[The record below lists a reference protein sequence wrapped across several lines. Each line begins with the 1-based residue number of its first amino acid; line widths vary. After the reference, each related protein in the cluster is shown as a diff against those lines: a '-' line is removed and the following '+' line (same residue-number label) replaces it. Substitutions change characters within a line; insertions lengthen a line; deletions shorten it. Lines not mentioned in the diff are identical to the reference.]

1 MKLYAVD
8 MIRNCLLY
16 FLYVLTS
23 ISFAALLVSC
33 RRSNIVESVDKDE
46 LFSISYGNFEDQLN
60 MFDLT
65 DVGNIHTTMTMRD
78 GFFYIANGEAGKIME
93 LNSYGDL
100 LTLYYNEDSGSA
112 AFTKD
117 KTLRNKHMP
126 IAYPFKSPGAITV
139 DSRKY
144 MYVVSTM
151 PKERQEEDE
160 TGTLLYSQIVLRF
173 SSDGTS
179 SDYIGQQGVGGTP
192 FPFIRN
198 IYTTADDE
206 LVVVCTTMEGSMVYW
221 FSATGFLMYKIPIIT
236 RDVPKM
242 PGISAANAGIIA
254 AVQDV
259 IPDYVSRRLFV
270 KIDYYQPRVDKDSK
284 VESGIDF
291 VKTFLFSLSVESGK
305 YESPVTIPPYEETVT
320 EDYSKLVFKLPYD
333 FFGVSKSG
341 WLFFIISTTDGFNVE
356 MVQPFSQ
363 KIIRRHL
370 DINHK
375 DVLYYSMSLSDSG
388 IISALLVEQ
397 DKAKVVWWR
406 TDSLTA
412 AILKP

>member
-1 MKLYAVD
+1 MKLYAVS
-8 MIRNCLLY
+8 MIRKRLLH
-16 FLYVLTS
+16 FLC
-23 ISFAALLVSC
+23 AAAAVSAAAFLVSC
-33 RRSNIVESVDKDE
+33 KRSNVVESVDENE
-46 LFSISYGNFEDQLN
+46 LFSVSYGNFEDQLN

-65 DVGNIHTTMTMRD
+65 DVGSIHTTMTMRD

-100 LTLYYNEDSGSA
+100 LSLYYNEDSGSGTFA
-112 AFTKD
+112 ANTMLKC
-117 KTLRNKHMP
+117 KRIP
-126 IAYPFKSPGAITV
+126 IAYPFNSPGAITV
-139 DSRKY
+139 DSRKH

-179 SDYIGQQGVGGTP
+179 NDYIGQQGVGGTP

-198 IYTTADDE
+198 IYTTTDDE
-206 LVVVCTTMEGSMVYW
+206 LVVVCTTMEGAMVYW
-221 FSATGFLMYKIPIIT
+221 FSDSGFLMYKIPIIT
-236 RDVPKM
+236 KDAPKM
-242 PGISAANAGIIA
+242 PGAAPAAATIA

-259 IPDYVSRRLFV
+259 IPDYSSRRLFV
-270 KIDYYQPRVDKDSK
+270 KVDYYQPRLDKDSK

-291 VKTFLFSLSVESGK
+291 VRTFLFPLSVESGK
-305 YESPVTIPPYEETVT
+305 YESPVAIPPYEETVS

-333 FFGVSKSG
+333 FLGVSKSG

-370 DINHK
+370 DVNHK
-375 DVLYYSMSLSDSG
+375 KVLYYSMSLSDSG
-388 IISALLVEQ
+388 IISALLVNQ
-397 DKAKVVWWR
+397 DTAKVVWWR
-406 TDSLTA
+406 TDSLAA
-412 AILKP
+412 AILKS

>member
-1 MKLYAVD
+1 MSAVV
-8 MIRNCLLY
+8 IL
-16 FLYVLTS
+16 
-23 ISFAALLVSC
+23 ASC
-33 RRSNIVESVDKDE
+33 RRSNVVESVDENE
-46 LFSISYGNFEDQLN
+46 LFSIPYGNFEDQLN

-100 LTLYYNEDSGSA
+100 LTLYYNEDSGSGT
-112 AFTKD
+112 FTKD
-117 KTLRNKHMP
+117 KSKHMP
-126 IAYPFKSPGAITV
+126 IAYPFNSPGAITV

-179 SDYIGQQGVGGTP
+179 NDYIGQQGVGGTP

-198 IYTTADDE
+198 IYTTSDDE
-206 LVVVCTTMEGSMVYW
+206 LVVVCTTMEGAMVYW
-221 FSATGFLMYKIPIIT
+221 FSESGFLMYKIPIVT
-236 RDVPKM
+236 KDAPKM
-242 PGISAANAGIIA
+242 PGTAASAAVVAS
-254 AVQDV
+254 VQDV
-259 IPDYVSRRLFV
+259 VPDYSSRRLFV
-270 KIDYYQPRVDKDSK
+270 KIDYYQPRLDKDSK
-284 VESGIDF
+284 AESGIDF
-291 VKTFLFSLSVESGK
+291 VKTFLFPLSVESGK
-305 YESPVTIPPYEETVT
+305 YESPITIPPYEETVS
-320 EDYSKLVFKLPYD
+320 EDYSKLIFKLPYD
-333 FFGVSKSG
+333 FLGVSKSG
-341 WLFFIISTTDGFNVE
+341 WLFFIISTSSGFNVE

-370 DINHK
+370 DVNHNN
-375 DVLYYSMSLSDSG
+375 VLYYSMALSDSG
-388 IISALLVEQ
+388 IISALLVGQ
-397 DKAKVVWWR
+397 DRAKIVWWR

-412 AILKP
+412 AILKS